1 VLIWPPTVKVFLC
14 TRPADMRRSFDGLSG
29 MAREVV
35 GGDPLSGHLFVFR
48 NRDGDRIKVLVWD
61 RTGFVLYY
69 KRLEE
74 GVFFFPESPDAAV
87 EVSAADLAMILEG
100 IDLASARR
108 SKRFVLTPR
117 ITA

>member
-1 VLIWPPTVKVFLC
+1 MLSWPPTVKVFLC
-14 TRPADMRRSFDGLSG
+14 TQPTDMRRSFDGLSG

-48 NRDGDRIKVLVWD
+48 NRAGDRIKALVWD

-87 EVSAADLAMILEG
+87 SVSAVDLAMILEG

-108 SKRFVLTPR
+108 SKRYVLLPR